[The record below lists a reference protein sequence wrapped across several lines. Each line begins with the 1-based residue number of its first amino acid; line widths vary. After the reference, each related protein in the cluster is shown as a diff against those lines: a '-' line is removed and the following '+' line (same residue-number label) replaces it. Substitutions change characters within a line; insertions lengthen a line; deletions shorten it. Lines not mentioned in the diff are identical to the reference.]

1 MEYPTLEDVTEQL
14 QAVSGVDD
22 IDPDVPLLNIDDLDS
37 LDLMEWLYG
46 FQEKYPEIGADESL
60 FEDID
65 ESITLRAIYDQVIAN
80 ATAATAGAAATAAVP
95 GA

>member
-1 MEYPTLEDVTEQL
+1 
-14 QAVSGVDD
+14 
-22 IDPDVPLLNIDDLDS
+22 
-37 LDLMEWLYG
+37 MEWLYG

-80 ATAATAGAAATAAVP
+80 ATAAA
-95 GA
+95 

>member
-65 ESITLRAIYDQVIAN
+65 ESITLRAIYDQVIAT
-80 ATAATAGAAATAAVP
+80 ATSVATP

>member
-1 MEYPTLEDVTEQL
+1 MEYPTLEAVTEQL
-14 QAVSGVDD
+14 QSVSGVDK
-22 IDPDVPLLNIDDLDS
+22 IDPDRSLLEIDDLDS

-46 FQEKYPEIGADESL
+46 FQEKYPQIGADESL

-65 ESITLRAIYDQVIAN
+65 DSVTLRAIYDQIIAN
-80 ATAATAGAAATAAVP
+80 ATSVATP

>member
-14 QAVSGVDD
+14 QAVSGVDQ
-22 IDPDVPLLNIDDLDS
+22 IDADVPLLNIDDLDS

-65 ESITLRAIYDQVIAN
+65 ESVTLRDIYDQVIAN
-80 ATAATAGAAATAAVP
+80 ANAATAATPAAAP

>member
-14 QAVSGVDD
+14 QAVSGVDS

-80 ATAATAGAAATAAVP
+80 AGATAGTP

>member
-14 QAVSGVDD
+14 QAVSGVDQ

-80 ATAATAGAAATAAVP
+80 ATAATPAATA
-95 GA
+95 

>member
-1 MEYPTLEDVTEQL
+1 MEYPTLADVTEQL
-14 QAVSGVDD
+14 QAVSGVDN

-46 FQEKYPEIGADESL
+46 FQEKYPELGADESL

-65 ESITLRAIYDQVIAN
+65 ETVTLRAVYDQVIAR
-80 ATAATAGAAATAAVP
+80 AESVTAAAQAASP

>member
-14 QAVSGVDD
+14 QAVSGVDQ
-22 IDPDVPLLNIDDLDS
+22 IDPDVPLLNVDDLDS

-46 FQEKYPEIGADESL
+46 FQEKYPELGADESL

-65 ESITLRAIYDQVIAN
+65 ESVTLRAIYDQIIAN
-80 ATAATAGAAATAAVP
+80 AGVSTPAATP